1 MSGIGFQQRE
11 DAMKAS
17 EQGRFRELLE
27 LRKRQLSDLV
37 GDRLHRHGLE
47 LHDEAGLPRRADDTD
62 DEATASSMRD
72 ADVAV
77 LSRAA
82 RELALIDAA
91 YERLAEG
98 CYGVCVD
105 CEEPIQAERLLAY
118 PEAAR
123 CAPCQTRFEKSEAFS
138 ARRVPA

>member
-1 MSGIGFQQRE
+1 MDGSGFKHRE
-11 DAMKAS
+11 IVMKAS
-17 EQGRFRELLE
+17 EEGRYRELLE
-27 LRKRQLSDLV
+27 FRKRQLSDLV

-47 LHDEAGLPRRADDTD
+47 LHDDAGLPRRSEDTD
-62 DEATASSMRD
+62 DDATANSMRD

-98 CYGVCVD
+98 RYGVCVD
-105 CEEPIQAERLLAY
+105 CEEPIQPERLLAY

-123 CAPCQTRFEKSEAFS
+123 CAHCQTRFEKAG
-138 ARRVPA
+138 ARAARHQPA